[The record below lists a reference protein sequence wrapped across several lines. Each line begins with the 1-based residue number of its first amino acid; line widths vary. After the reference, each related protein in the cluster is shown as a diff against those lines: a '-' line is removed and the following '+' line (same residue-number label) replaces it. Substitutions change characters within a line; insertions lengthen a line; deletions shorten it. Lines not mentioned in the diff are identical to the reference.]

1 MTLLLGILPCQLDHV
16 GNQPVLVSTTL
27 WDVSLR
33 RAVLPQHAAGTPL
46 RHVVPGAHMIDAG
59 AAASGAQ
66 GLRPFR
72 PETVHRTISMTV
84 FTPFAA
90 SVRMSLSRV
99 RSDTA
104 RLSRSFSF
112 WNRFS
117 SFN

>member
-1 MTLLLGILPCQLDHV
+1 
-16 GNQPVLVSTTL
+16 
-27 WDVSLR
+27 
-33 RAVLPQHAAGTPL
+33 
-46 RHVVPGAHMIDAG
+46 MIDAG
-59 AAASGAQ
+59 AAVSGAQ

-72 PETVHRTISMTV
+72 PETVHRTVSMTV

-112 WNRFS
+112 FDWGKLCHPRPFPDQS
-117 SFN
+117 SI